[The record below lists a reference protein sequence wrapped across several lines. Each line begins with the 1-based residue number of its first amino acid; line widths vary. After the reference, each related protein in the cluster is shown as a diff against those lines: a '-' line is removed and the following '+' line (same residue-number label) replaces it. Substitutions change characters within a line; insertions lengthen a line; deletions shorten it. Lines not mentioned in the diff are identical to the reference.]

1 MRNLLLA
8 LSAYFNI
15 ILLIRLR
22 LRLAY
27 PLHKCNFAVLQ
38 SKIAAVGSKAKFHI
52 KPRSDLMR
60 EAFTCNFLHIYYQ
73 VSFTRIHFLSHQTKH
88 PAIYTGIGASVY
100 SRGCFNI
107 RRAYRT
113 VDLHIIYLSI
123 RLSRFVPPSVAVS
136 YAYCVSDMPNVD
148 IFPCTC
154 LTVSLRRAP
163 PCYTDMAVDD
173 RQ

>member
-1 MRNLLLA
+1 M
-8 LSAYFNI
+8 
-15 ILLIRLR
+15 
-22 LRLAY
+22 
-27 PLHKCNFAVLQ
+27 
-38 SKIAAVGSKAKFHI
+38 IADSLVPNSPSTASR
-52 KPRSDLMR
+52 RSPSPCTE
-60 EAFTCNFLHIYYQ
+60 EAFACNFLHIYYQ

-107 RRAYRT
+107 RRAFRT

-163 PCYTDMAVDD
+163 PCYTHTAGGAPKITDMAVDD